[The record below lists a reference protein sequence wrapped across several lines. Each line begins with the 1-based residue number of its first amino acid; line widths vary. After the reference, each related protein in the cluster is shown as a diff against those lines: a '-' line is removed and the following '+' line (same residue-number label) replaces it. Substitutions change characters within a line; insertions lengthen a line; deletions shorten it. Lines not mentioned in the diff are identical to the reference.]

1 MMTEMIP
8 EQPVGD
14 EIAGLWR
21 QMGNVTRAVTLF
33 GVRFDRVDAD
43 IAELKADV
51 LVLKADVAG
60 LKPRSPEPKGEVGT
74 LKEQSS
80 RLERVIESG
89 FSRMDAQF
97 ERLVALIQ
105 RDELKRS

>member
-43 IAELKADV
+43 IAELK
-51 LVLKADVAG
+51 
-60 LKPRSPEPKGEVGT
+60 GEVGA
-74 LKEQSS
+74 LRKQVN
-80 RLERVIESG
+80 RLERATESG
-89 FSRMDAQF
+89 FRRVDAQF
-97 ERLVALIQ
+97 ERLVSLIQ
-105 RDELKRS
+105 RDELKKS